1 MNVSF
6 DFLSDI
12 LDLNDKCIN
21 TLCIE
26 NQTVFRNTVFA
37 FLHEDPESLN
47 IVFSE
52 NFTPIKFKGN
62 VCFIDNIFKLEYS
75 NSVVKKLYE
84 NIEKFCNTDLQ
95 TETSQL
101 KSNIINYFDLIV
113 KEFDYDIDY
122 KCDIALT
129 DLFKMQSLKPCLENV
144 SILENLRNFI
154 IFISEYTSVKCFV
167 LLNIH
172 LYFTYDEIFEF
183 YFDMLNHHIIIL
195 NLESSKNFEKNSYE
209 KIIICDKDMCEILEN
224 SEY

>member
-62 VCFIDNIFKLEYS
+62 VCFIDNVFKLEYS

-122 KCDIALT
+122 KCDVALT

-172 LYFTYDEIFEF
+172 LYFTYDEISEF